1 MLYLLHQNDLDMNDT
16 EGSRDFGELF
26 SVIQSDSDDSGC
38 ADSFVSCDTGK
49 IRSRKLN
56 TYIKTTVLDSC
67 PYYGKYKRIR

>member
-26 SVIQSDSDDSGC
+26 SVIQSDSNDSGC

-49 IRSRKLN
+49 IRSRKLK